1 MLESKIEKDS
11 VAEAKKYGWF
21 SFKVVSPNFR
31 GAPDRAFIK
40 DGMTVY
46 IELKQL
52 GKKPTA
58 LQSKVHEI
66 FRQYGVTVHVARSVE
81 DVIEILKSYTN

>member
-11 VAEAKKYGWF
+11 VAEAEKHGWF

-40 DGMTVY
+40 DGLTVY
-46 IELKQL
+46 IEYKQPS
-52 GKKPTA
+52 KKPTP
-58 LQSKVHEI
+58 LQSKVHQI
-66 FRQYGVTVHVARSVE
+66 FLNHGVTVHVATSVNE
-81 DVIEILKSYTN
+81 TMEILNNEVN

>member
-11 VAEAKKYGWF
+11 VKAAEKLGWF

-40 DGMTVY
+40 DGKTIY
-46 IELKQL
+46 IEYKQQ
-52 GKKPTA
+52 GKKPTQ
-58 LQSKVHEI
+58 LQLKVHDI
-66 FRQYGVTVHVARSVE
+66 FANHGTTVHVSTSVE
-81 DVIEILKSYTN
+81 ETLRILNDETN

>member
-11 VAEAKKYGWF
+11 VAEAKKHGWF

-46 IELKQL
+46 IEYKQP
-52 GKKPTA
+52 GKQPTK
-58 LQSKVHEI
+58 LQAKVHQTFLEH
-66 FRQYGVTVHVARSVE
+66 GVKVHVCTSVAE
-81 DVIEILKSYTN
+81 TMEVLNNELK